1 MKRLS
6 VKPIIPKLVITKFK
20 GKYADWPR
28 FWGQYSETIDKSS
41 VPPVTKF
48 THLRELLYD
57 RVRKT
62 IEALPHTAEGYNRAV
77 ATLRE
82 EFGKESEI
90 VRAFVKEI
98 LDLPYTPTANPKRIH
113 EFFEKLSHSIQSLE
127 TLKHIREVSRMV
139 SMTQG
144 KLSNIRG
151 DLVRND
157 PEWESWDFVKF
168 TEALRLWTR
177 RNPVDNFK

>member
-28 FWGQYSETIDKSS
+28 LWGQYSETIDKSS

-77 ATLRE
+77 ATLTE
-82 EFGKESEI
+82 QFGKEGEI
-90 VRAFVKEI
+90 VRDFVEEITRLRQTLKESMNSSRNS
-98 LDLPYTPTANPKRIH
+98 PTAYNP
-113 EFFEKLSHSIQSLE
+113 S
-127 TLKHIREVSRMV
+127 KH
-139 SMTQG
+139 
-144 KLSNIRG
+144 SNI
-151 DLVRND
+151 L
-157 PEWESWDFVKF
+157 EK
-168 TEALRLWTR
+168 
-177 RNPVDNFK
+177 